1 MIAPTRNDRVGART
15 AFAGLEMRKW
25 PWKIF
30 RAKKKKKKNDSM
42 FLIRH
47 GKEKRRYLRGLIS

>member
-30 RAKKKKKKNDSM
+30 RAKKKKKNDSM

>member
-1 MIAPTRNDRVGART
+1 MIVPTRNDRLGART

-30 RAKKKKKKNDSM
+30 RAKKKKNDSM
-42 FLIRH
+42 LLIRH
-47 GKEKRRYLRGLIS
+47 GKEKRRYLRELIS

>member
-30 RAKKKKKKNDSM
+30 RAKKKKNDSM

-47 GKEKRRYLRGLIS
+47 GKEKRRYLRGLIN

>member
-15 AFAGLEMRKW
+15 AFAGLEMRRW

-30 RAKKKKKKNDSM
+30 RAKKKKKDRM

-47 GKEKRRYLRGLIS
+47 GKEKRRYLRGLIN

>member
-30 RAKKKKKKNDSM
+30 RAKKKKNDSM

>member
-1 MIAPTRNDRVGART
+1 MIVPTRNDRVGART

-30 RAKKKKKKNDSM
+30 RTKKKKNDSM

>member
-1 MIAPTRNDRVGART
+1 MIVPTRNDRVGART

-30 RAKKKKKKNDSM
+30 RAKKKKNDSM
-42 FLIRH
+42 LLIRH
-47 GKEKRRYLRGLIS
+47 GKEKRRYLRELIS